1 MRFIFCLPP
10 YLQAGPLC
18 QLLSERLAVGNY
30 TYCCGIA
37 EDNLVTMDLKY
48 FEIKETL
55 FEKYGPRVVFRSRVC
70 SRVFDR
76 GTVVVER
83 ESEAASLC
91 EGCRRWVQAVMD
103 RMLQEK
109 QPDSPTGGGDLD
121 QKRIVKGGQE
131 DGEDLVCLDGE
142 VEQELQK
149 MVQLKDLEEAPFQKP
164 KKGRTQHPCLHPGC
178 GYVARSVTVLRDHM
192 PRHTGEA
199 NFACNTCGNKFK
211 HKKEL
216 SLCVKRHLGKYD
228 HVCMLCDKKFLSKKK
243 LDLHTRVHT
252 GEKPFNC
259 DLCSYRCARRDN
271 LNSHT
276 RKHHGIGRKEGEK
289 SVLVLSKTF
298 ESKKNPVE
306 SENRKLLNEGSS
318 F

>member
-1 MRFIFCLPP
+1 M
-10 YLQAGPLC
+10 
-18 QLLSERLAVGNY
+18 GNY
-30 TYCCGIA
+30 TLCCGIA
-37 EDNLVTMDLKY
+37 EDNLVKMDLKY

-76 GTVVVER
+76 GAVVVKR

-91 EGCRRWVQAVMD
+91 PCCRRWVQAVMD

-109 QPDSPTGGGDLD
+109 QPDTDRMLQEKQPDTAPAPDLD
-121 QKRIVKGGQE
+121 QKRSVQGPQE

-149 MVQLKDLEEAPFQKP
+149 MVQLKDLEPEEMTFQQQPVNKP
-164 KKGRTQHPCLHPGC
+164 KGRTKHPCLNPGC
-178 GYVARSVTVLRDHM
+178 GYIARSVTVLRDHM
-192 PRHTGEA
+192 PRHTGET
-199 NFACNTCGNKFK
+199 NFTCNMCGNKFK

-228 HVCMLCDKKFLSKKK
+228 HVCKLCDKKFLSKKK

-252 GEKPFNC
+252 GEKPFSC
-259 DLCSYRCARRDN
+259 HLCSYRCARRDN

-276 RKHHGIGRKEGEK
+276 RKHHGVGRGEAEK
-289 SVLVLSKTF
+289 MVLVTSKTT
-298 ESKKNPVE
+298 ELKNPVE
-306 SENRKLLNEGSS
+306 SERSNVVETSLSEGSS